1 MIFYHADTHGLLKA
15 GQFLELYRAKT
26 PICDL
31 YQSGTSSFGERAF
44 MRPFDPAQRTM
55 QIIDIVFDY
64 VRLAR
69 FADKPSRF
77 TSVFASLRLEDSKRW
92 IEEIETGVSEKT
104 DGCSVHST
112 PGISIYEVECD
123 NAYIADARFLDCE
136 NALPDSQPVPVIL
149 LPFALEYWQSVRKV
163 TEDTAFGY
171 MNSYQKPEFLLVP
184 PVHVLRRVD
193 L

>member
-69 FADKPSRF
+69 FADKPSRYPLFSHLYVLKIVKDGLKKLKRVSPKKQMAAPCIALLAFRF
-77 TSVFASLRLEDSKRW
+77 TRS
-92 IEEIETGVSEKT
+92 
-104 DGCSVHST
+104 
-112 PGISIYEVECD
+112 
-123 NAYIADARFLDCE
+123 N
-136 NALPDSQPVPVIL
+136 
-149 LPFALEYWQSVRKV
+149 V
-163 TEDTAFGY
+163 TMPTLQTLAF
-171 MNSYQKPEFLLVP
+171 
-184 PVHVLRRVD
+184 
-193 L
+193 